1 MIDLEFTTHL
11 CKKYSLDLQAEIKD
25 FKQISMTTIESEILK
40 YCNLLNADYRQIV
53 SKSRK
58 QELAQV
64 RQVIMWKLY
73 NTKLYTLKQ
82 IGDNFGG
89 RDHTSVLHS
98 LNVVNDYL
106 DVKDKLFMGMTE
118 KVMSV

>member
-1 MIDLEFTTHL
+1 MIDLEFSTHL
-11 CKKYSLDLQAEIKD
+11 CKKYSLDLQAEIKE
-25 FKQISMTTIESEILK
+25 FKELNITNIESEILK

-53 SKSRK
+53 SKTRK
-58 QELAQV
+58 REIAQV

-73 NTKLYTLKQ
+73 STKLYTLKQ

-89 RDHTSVLHS
+89 RDHSSVINS
-98 LNVVNDYL
+98 RNVVNDYIAI
-106 DVKDKLFMGMTE
+106 KDKLFLSMTE

>member
-1 MIDLEFTTHL
+1 MIDLEFSTHL
-11 CKKYSLDLQAEIKD
+11 CLKYSLDLQSE
-25 FKQISMTTIESEILK
+25 FKEFKNQNITNITAEILK
-40 YCNLLNADYRQIV
+40 YCNLLNADYRQIT

-58 QELAQV
+58 QDIAQV
-64 RQVIMWKLY
+64 RQVIMWRLY

-82 IGDNFGG
+82 IGEHFGG

-98 LNVVNDYL
+98 RNVVNDYL
-106 DVKDKLFMGMTE
+106 DVKDKLFISMTE